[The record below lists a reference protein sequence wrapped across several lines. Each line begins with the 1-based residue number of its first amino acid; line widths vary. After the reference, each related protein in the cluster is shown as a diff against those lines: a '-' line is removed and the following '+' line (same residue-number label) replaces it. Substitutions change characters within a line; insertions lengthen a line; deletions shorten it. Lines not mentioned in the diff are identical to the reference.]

1 MRHAVQSKPN
11 NKQTDD
17 STHTHTQ
24 YGSDGQSDSF
34 FFFAMRRVV
43 GQEECGAKAGFPLY
57 YIRTQASAVSCLPE
71 VLKRMPWYSSM
82 QGISMR

>member
-34 FFFAMRRVV
+34 FFFAMRHV
-43 GQEECGAKAGFPLY
+43 G
-57 YIRTQASAVSCLPE
+57 
-71 VLKRMPWYSSM
+71 
-82 QGISMR
+82 